1 MAYKCGVLLG
11 SYIHQMSHGVVY
23 LFHNKN
29 STQLKQILLVL
40 CLNIFIS
47 GCSTIMYIEKP
58 KPERFKRLETI
69 KKVIIKRLS
78 FLPYIDYIPN
88 VNPTK
93 PALTMLN
100 ELSKY
105 EKIVDD
111 HVEFDYPKEEDI
123 SSESKRKR
131 WLNNLIRRGKKEDS
145 IEEKIYD
152 INEIRKLTSRYE
164 RWGLAWDEKATLV
177 EKDLSL
183 DEIYLI
189 RSEIKRIS
197 KKL

>member
-11 SYIHQMSHGVVY
+11 LYIHQMLHGVVY

-47 GCSTIMYIEKP
+47 GCSTIMYREKP

-69 KKVIIKRLS
+69 KKVIIKKLS
-78 FLPYIDYIPN
+78 LLPYIDYIPN

-111 HVEFDYPKEEDI
+111 HVEFDYPKEENI
-123 SSESKRKR
+123 SSENKRKR
-131 WLNNLIRRGKKEDS
+131 WLNNLIRRGKKGDS

-189 RSEIKRIS
+189 KSEIKRIS

>member
-1 MAYKCGVLLG
+1 
-11 SYIHQMSHGVVY
+11 
-23 LFHNKN
+23 
-29 STQLKQILLVL
+29 
-40 CLNIFIS
+40 
-47 GCSTIMYIEKP
+47 MYREKP

-111 HVEFDYPKEEDI
+111 HVEFDYPKEDDT

>member
-1 MAYKCGVLLG
+1 MAYKCGVLLE
-11 SYIHQMSHGVVY
+11 SYIHQMLRGVVY
-23 LFHNKN
+23 LFYNKN
-29 STQLKQILLVL
+29 STQLKQILLIL

-47 GCSTIMYIEKP
+47 GCSTIMYREKP

-69 KKVIIKRLS
+69 KKVIIKKLS
-78 FLPYIDYIPN
+78 LLPYIDYIPN

-93 PALTMLN
+93 PALAMLN

-111 HVEFDYPKEEDI
+111 HVEFDYPKEDDT

-131 WLNNLIRRGKKEDS
+131 WLNNLIRRGEKEDS

-189 RSEIKRIS
+189 KSEIKRIS

>member
-11 SYIHQMSHGVVY
+11 SYIHQMLHGVVY

-47 GCSTIMYIEKP
+47 GCSTIMYREKP

-69 KKVIIKRLS
+69 KKVIIKKLS
-78 FLPYIDYIPN
+78 LLPYIDYIPN

-164 RWGLAWDEKATLV
+164 KWGLAWDEKATLV

-189 RSEIKRIS
+189 KSEIKRIS

>member
-11 SYIHQMSHGVVY
+11 LYIHQMLRGVVY

-47 GCSTIMYIEKP
+47 GCSTIMYREKP

-69 KKVIIKRLS
+69 KKVIIKKLS

-164 RWGLAWDEKATLV
+164 KWGLAWDEKATLV

-189 RSEIKRIS
+189 KSEIKRIS

>member
-11 SYIHQMSHGVVY
+11 SYIHQMLHGVVY

-29 STQLKQILLVL
+29 SAQLKQILLLL

-47 GCSTIMYIEKP
+47 GCSTIMYREKP
-58 KPERFKRLETI
+58 EPKRFKRLATI
-69 KKVIIKRLS
+69 KAVIIKRLS

-88 VNPTK
+88 INPTK

-100 ELSKY
+100 ELSIY

-111 HVEFDYPKEEDI
+111 HVEFDYPKEDDT

-131 WLNNLIRRGKKEDS
+131 WLNNLIRRGEKEDS

-164 RWGLAWDEKATLV
+164 KWGLAWDEKATLV
-177 EKDLSL
+177 EKNLSL

-189 RSEIKRIS
+189 KSEIKRIS

>member
-11 SYIHQMSHGVVY
+11 LYIHQMLHGVVY

-40 CLNIFIS
+40 CFNIFIS
-47 GCSTIMYIEKP
+47 GCSTIMYREKP

-111 HVEFDYPKEEDI
+111 HVEFDYPKEEDT

-131 WLNNLIRRGKKEDS
+131 WLNNLIRRGGKKDS

-164 RWGLAWDEKATLV
+164 KWGLAWDEKATLV

>member
-11 SYIHQMSHGVVY
+11 SYIHQMLHGVVY

-47 GCSTIMYIEKP
+47 GCSTIIYREKP

-69 KKVIIKRLS
+69 KKVIIKKLS
-78 FLPYIDYIPN
+78 LLPYIDYIPN

-93 PALTMLN
+93 PALTILN

-111 HVEFDYPKEEDI
+111 HVELDYPKGEDT
-123 SSESKRKR
+123 SSEIKRKR
-131 WLNNLIRRGKKEDS
+131 WLNNLIRQGKKEDS

-164 RWGLAWDEKATLV
+164 KWGLAWDEKATLV

-189 RSEIKRIS
+189 KSEIKRIS

>member
-1 MAYKCGVLLG
+1 
-11 SYIHQMSHGVVY
+11 
-23 LFHNKN
+23 
-29 STQLKQILLVL
+29 
-40 CLNIFIS
+40 
-47 GCSTIMYIEKP
+47 MYVEKP
-58 KPERFKRLETI
+58 KPERFKRLATI
-69 KKVIIKRLS
+69 KNIIIKRLS
-78 FLPYIDYIPN
+78 FLPYIDYNPSI
-88 VNPTK
+88 NPTK

-111 HVEFDYPKEEDI
+111 HVEFDYPNEEA
-123 SSESKRKR
+123 SSSKYKR
-131 WLNNLIRRGKKEDS
+131 WLKNLIRREKKEDS
-145 IEEKIYD
+145 IEEKVYD

-164 RWGLAWDEKATLV
+164 KWGLAWDEKTTLV

-189 RSEIKRIS
+189 KSEIRRIS

>member
-1 MAYKCGVLLG
+1 MLLG
-11 SYIHQMSHGVVY
+11 AVY

-29 STQLKQILLVL
+29 STQLKQISLIL

-47 GCSTIMYIEKP
+47 GCSTIMYVEKP
-58 KPERFKRLETI
+58 KPERFKRLATI
-69 KKVIIKRLS
+69 KNIIIKRLS
-78 FLPYIDYIPN
+78 FLPYIDYNPSI
-88 VNPTK
+88 NPTK

-111 HVEFDYPKEEDI
+111 HVEFDYPNEEA
-123 SSESKRKR
+123 SSSKYKR
-131 WLNNLIRRGKKEDS
+131 WLKNLIRREKKEDS
-145 IEEKIYD
+145 IEEKVYD

-164 RWGLAWDEKATLV
+164 KWGLAWDEKTTLV

-189 RSEIKRIS
+189 KSEIRRIS

>member
-11 SYIHQMSHGVVY
+11 LYIHQMLHGVVY

-40 CLNIFIS
+40 CFNIFIS
-47 GCSTIMYIEKP
+47 GCSTIMYREKP

-78 FLPYIDYIPN
+78 FLPIIDYIPN

-111 HVEFDYPKEEDI
+111 HVEFDYPKEEDT
-123 SSESKRKR
+123 SSESKRNR
-131 WLNNLIRRGKKEDS
+131 WLNNLIRRGEKEDS

-152 INEIRKLTSRYE
+152 INEIRELTSRYE

>member
-11 SYIHQMSHGVVY
+11 SYIHQMLHGVVY

-47 GCSTIMYIEKP
+47 GCSTIMYKEKP

-93 PALTMLN
+93 PAITMLN

-111 HVEFDYPKEEDI
+111 HVEFDYPKEDDT

-131 WLNNLIRRGKKEDS
+131 WLNNLIRRGEKEDS

>member
-11 SYIHQMSHGVVY
+11 SYIHQMLHGVVY

-47 GCSTIMYIEKP
+47 GCSTIMYREKP

-69 KKVIIKRLS
+69 KKVIIKKLS

-93 PALTMLN
+93 PALIMLN

-111 HVEFDYPKEEDI
+111 HVEFDYPKEDDT

>member
-1 MAYKCGVLLG
+1 MAYKCGVLLE
-11 SYIHQMSHGVVY
+11 SYIHQMLPGVVY

-47 GCSTIMYIEKP
+47 GCSTIMYREKP

-111 HVEFDYPKEEDI
+111 HVEFDYPKEEDT

>member
-1 MAYKCGVLLG
+1 MAYKCGVLLE
-11 SYIHQMSHGVVY
+11 SYIHQMLHGVVY

-47 GCSTIMYIEKP
+47 GCSTIMYREKP

-69 KKVIIKRLS
+69 KKVIIKKLS
-78 FLPYIDYIPN
+78 LLPYIDYIPN

-164 RWGLAWDEKATLV
+164 KWGLAWDEKATLV

-189 RSEIKRIS
+189 KSEIKRIS

>member
-11 SYIHQMSHGVVY
+11 SYIHQMLHGVVY

-47 GCSTIMYIEKP
+47 GCSTIMYKEKP
-58 KPERFKRLETI
+58 KPERFKRLTTI
-69 KKVIIKRLS
+69 KKIIIKKLS
-78 FLPYIDYIPN
+78 FLPYIDYTPN

-111 HVEFDYPKEEDI
+111 HVEFDYPKEEDT

-164 RWGLAWDEKATLV
+164 KWGLAWDEKATLV

-189 RSEIKRIS
+189 KSEIKRIS

>member
-11 SYIHQMSHGVVY
+11 SYIHQMLHGVVY

-29 STQLKQILLVL
+29 STQLKQILLIL

-47 GCSTIMYIEKP
+47 GCSTIMYREKP
-58 KPERFKRLETI
+58 KPGRFKRLATI
-69 KKVIIKRLS
+69 KEVMIKRLS

-88 VNPTK
+88 INPTK

-111 HVEFDYPKEEDI
+111 HVEFDYPKEEDT
-123 SSESKRKR
+123 SSESKRNR
-131 WLNNLIRRGKKEDS
+131 WLNNLIRRGEKEDS

-189 RSEIKRIS
+189 RSEIKSIS

>member
-11 SYIHQMSHGVVY
+11 LYIHQMLHGVVY

-29 STQLKQILLVL
+29 STQLKQILLIL

-47 GCSTIMYIEKP
+47 GCSTIMYKEKP
-58 KPERFKRLETI
+58 KPGRFKRLTTI
-69 KKVIIKRLS
+69 KKVIIKKLS

-88 VNPTK
+88 INPTK

-111 HVEFDYPKEEDI
+111 HVEFDYPKEEVT
-123 SSESKRKR
+123 SSENRRKR
-131 WLNNLIRRGKKEDS
+131 WLNNLIRR
-145 IEEKIYD
+145 EK
-152 INEIRKLTSRYE
+152 
-164 RWGLAWDEKATLV
+164 
-177 EKDLSL
+177 
-183 DEIYLI
+183 
-189 RSEIKRIS
+189 
-197 KKL
+197 